1 MIKTLG
7 VIKKTA
13 KHEQGF
19 TLTEILMSVAIMGV
33 LTSIATPPLIEN
45 LHRARQSEAS
55 SLLSQLAVS
64 AATYKDEF
72 GEAPTTWEDL
82 SQISAV
88 MTSNGPTGNSNGEL
102 TTTITSANGDFDI
115 KRSSGSD
122 DYFVFIA
129 SPTGA
134 GAAAKYN
141 VVSCI
146 DLSNGASDIRLGGR
160 NGLTGA
166 ATISD
171 LTCKKSIPSPTP

>member
-19 TLTEILMSVAIMGV
+19 TLTEMLMSVAIMGV

-82 SQISAV
+82 SEISAV
-88 MTSNGPTGNSNGEL
+88 MTANGPATSGDLTSNIS
-102 TTTITSANGDFDI
+102 TPNRDFTIN
-115 KRSSGSD
+115 RSSSTG
-122 DYFVFIA
+122 DYFEFTA
-129 SPTGA
+129 TPTGA
-134 GAAAKYN
+134 GTAAKYN